1 MIKCRLKIISSNII
15 NDIDTPQIKY
25 ISKNDMPNILIS
37 ETEENKE
44 IEIYQNN
51 ENNPI
56 NTLTNQIE
64 QTNSNNVSEHNESNN
79 EQKYNNNNI
88 NEIDH
93 IDEFINKKIEDF
105 IQLENNDSKIKEN
118 KNIDN
123 NELYTISNQHIY
135 DENHYSPKV
144 NNNNFNTISN
154 SNKFESRND
163 STNISDSKKKHSK
176 LKYIF
181 RKRENKKY
189 VNRSFSNNKYSKE
202 NQNNKKYN
210 LIKNI
215 FKTHPV
221 NYNYTNMKI
230 LHRNKSSNKV
240 GNILNININKSFC
253 INNNIKINNKNIL
266 QNKLKSKISNKSKE
280 NKERNSQ
287 NKKEE
292 KDVMKKVKN
301 LNLKFNKRTN
311 KNKYQT
317 STSWNVVENK
327 DKNYEQFIDYKTL
340 IDELEKKECEL
351 IKEKENMIQTYE
363 QKLKPIRELNSKLI
377 NENDD
382 ELDKDDELKGEL
394 VILKNQYEIL
404 FAKVNKNNENNENKK
419 VNSDINTQLSKEV
432 QNIEQ
437 EMQELNDKLIKGEIL
452 IVTKPPY
459 TIDISKKKEKQII
472 LMLKGLF
479 YSVHIRDTDEIVNLI
494 WKCTHQIQTIYFLIN
509 EFVKI
514 FSLKNTDKNIL
525 INFFYSFCEKYNYM
539 DINMFKKEFKN
550 KIGFIP
556 IYNKNIYISRLLN
569 FHRTKIVELFKL
581 IREIDI
587 FNIGI
592 ISFNKLNKL
601 LNDLYLFKISGKNN
615 EEIYDFVMI
624 IMKKNRLIKFAKN
637 NSLLEIIERKEQIK
651 YSLFDLFYE
660 SLFDLIKEHNSKII
674 SNSFQLIKNY
684 MTKNDI
690 NDAESL
696 FKPLLNDKF
705 ILKINNNEYFDFVI
719 LNKYL
724 RKLGI
729 IKVNEIISINCFEEE
744 LVDKDNFF
752 KNIYNSGINEENE
765 TNINKLKDNVNDF
778 INEIFKNYH

>member
-1 MIKCRLKIISSNII
+1 
-15 NDIDTPQIKY
+15 
-25 ISKNDMPNILIS
+25 
-37 ETEENKE
+37 
-44 IEIYQNN
+44 
-51 ENNPI
+51 
-56 NTLTNQIE
+56 
-64 QTNSNNVSEHNESNN
+64 
-79 EQKYNNNNI
+79 
-88 NEIDH
+88 
-93 IDEFINKKIEDF
+93 
-105 IQLENNDSKIKEN
+105 
-118 KNIDN
+118 
-123 NELYTISNQHIY
+123 
-135 DENHYSPKV
+135 
-144 NNNNFNTISN
+144 
-154 SNKFESRND
+154 
-163 STNISDSKKKHSK
+163 
-176 LKYIF
+176 
-181 RKRENKKY
+181 
-189 VNRSFSNNKYSKE
+189 
-202 NQNNKKYN
+202 
-210 LIKNI
+210 
-215 FKTHPV
+215 
-221 NYNYTNMKI
+221 MKI

-266 QNKLKSKISNKSKE
+266 QNKLKSRISNKSKE
-280 NKERNSQ
+280 SKERNSQ

-301 LNLKFNKRTN
+301 LNLKFSKRTN

-317 STSWNVVENK
+317 SASWNVVENK
-327 DKNYEQFIDYKTL
+327 DLNYEQYIDYKTL

-382 ELDKDDELKGEL
+382 ELDNSDELKGEL

-404 FAKVNKNNENNENKK
+404 LTKVNKNNENKK
-419 VNSDINTQLSKEV
+419 VNSDVNTQLSKEV

-437 EMQELNDKLIKGEIL
+437 EMAELNEKLNKGEIL

-459 TIDISKKKEKQII
+459 TIDISKKKEKHII

-494 WKCTHQIQTIYFLIN
+494 WKCTNKVQTIYFLIN

-581 IREIDI
+581 IKEIDI

-624 IMKKNRLIKFAKN
+624 IIKKNRLLKFAKN
-637 NSLLEIIERKEQIK
+637 NSLLKIIEQKEQIK

-674 SNSFQLIKNY
+674 SNPFQLIKNY

-778 INEIFKNYH
+778 INEIFKNYQ

>member
-25 ISKNDMPNILIS
+25 ISKNDISNILIS

-64 QTNSNNVSEHNESNN
+64 QTNSNNVSEHYESNN
-79 EQKYNNNNI
+79 DQKYNNNNNI

-105 IQLENNDSKIKEN
+105 IQLENNESKIKEN

-135 DENHYSPKV
+135 DENHNSPKV

-266 QNKLKSKISNKSKE
+266 QNKLKSRISNKSKE
-280 NKERNSQ
+280 NKERNSN

-301 LNLKFNKRTN
+301 LNLKFSKRTN

-327 DKNYEQFIDYKTL
+327 DLNYEQYIDYKTL

-382 ELDKDDELKGEL
+382 ELDNSDELKGEL

-404 FAKVNKNNENNENKK
+404 LTKVNKNNENKK
-419 VNSDINTQLSKEV
+419 VNSDINTKHNKEV

-437 EMQELNDKLIKGEIL
+437 EMAELNEKLNKGEIL

-459 TIDISKKKEKQII
+459 TIDISKKKEKHII

-494 WKCTHQIQTIYFLIN
+494 WKCTHQVQTIYFLIN

-581 IREIDI
+581 IKEIDI

-624 IMKKNRLIKFAKN
+624 IMKKNRLLKFAKN
-637 NSLLEIIERKEQIK
+637 NSLLEIIEQKEQIK
-651 YSLFDLFYE
+651 YSLFDMFYE

-674 SNSFQLIKNY
+674 SNPFQLIKNY

-729 IKVNEIISINCFEEE
+729 IKVNEIISINCFEED

>member
-25 ISKNDMPNILIS
+25 ISKNDISNILIS

-79 EQKYNNNNI
+79 EQKYNNNNNI

-105 IQLENNDSKIKEN
+105 IQLENNESKIKEN

-135 DENHYSPKV
+135 DENHNSPKV

-266 QNKLKSKISNKSKE
+266 QNKLKSRIGNKSKE
-280 NKERNSQ
+280 NKERNSN

-301 LNLKFNKRTN
+301 LNLKFSKRTN
-311 KNKYQT
+311 KNKSQT

-327 DKNYEQFIDYKTL
+327 DINYEQYIDYKTL

-382 ELDKDDELKGEL
+382 ELDNSDELKGEL

-404 FAKVNKNNENNENKK
+404 LTKVNKNNENKK
-419 VNSDINTQLSKEV
+419 VNSDVNTQLSKEV

-437 EMQELNDKLIKGEIL
+437 EMAELNEKLNKGEIL

-459 TIDISKKKEKQII
+459 TIDISKKKEKHII

-479 YSVHIRDTDEIVNLI
+479 YSVHIRNTDEIVNLI
-494 WKCTHQIQTIYFLIN
+494 WKFTYQVQTIYFLIN

-581 IREIDI
+581 IKEIDI

-624 IMKKNRLIKFAKN
+624 IMKKNRLLKFAKN
-637 NSLLEIIERKEQIK
+637 NSLLEIIEQKEQIK
-651 YSLFDLFYE
+651 YSLFDMFYE

-674 SNSFQLIKNY
+674 SNPFQLIKNY

-729 IKVNEIISINCFEEE
+729 IKVNEIISINCFEED

>member
-25 ISKNDMPNILIS
+25 ISKNDISNILIS

-79 EQKYNNNNI
+79 EQKLNNNNNI

-93 IDEFINKKIEDF
+93 IDEFINRKIEDF
-105 IQLENNDSKIKEN
+105 IQLENNESKIKEN

-135 DENHYSPKV
+135 DENHNSPKV

-266 QNKLKSKISNKSKE
+266 QNKLKSRISNKSKE

-301 LNLKFNKRTN
+301 LNLKFSKRTN

-317 STSWNVVENK
+317 SASWNVVENK
-327 DKNYEQFIDYKTL
+327 DLNYEQYIDYKTL

-382 ELDKDDELKGEL
+382 ELDNSDELKGEL

-404 FAKVNKNNENNENKK
+404 LTKVNKNNENKK
-419 VNSDINTQLSKEV
+419 VNSDVNTQLSKEV

-437 EMQELNDKLIKGEIL
+437 EMTELNDKLNKGEIL

-459 TIDISKKKEKQII
+459 TIDISKKKEKHII

-494 WKCTHQIQTIYFLIN
+494 WKCTNQVQTIYFLIN

-581 IREIDI
+581 IKEIDI

-624 IMKKNRLIKFAKN
+624 IMKKNRLLKFAKN
-637 NSLLEIIERKEQIK
+637 NSLLKIIEQKEQIK
-651 YSLFDLFYE
+651 YSLFDMFYE

-674 SNSFQLIKNY
+674 SNPFQLIKNY

-729 IKVNEIISINCFEEE
+729 IKVNEIISINCFEED

>member
-25 ISKNDMPNILIS
+25 ISKNDISNILIS

-64 QTNSNNVSEHNESNN
+64 QTNSNNVSEHYESNN
-79 EQKYNNNNI
+79 DQKYNNNNNI

-93 IDEFINKKIEDF
+93 IDEFINRKIEDF
-105 IQLENNDSKIKEN
+105 IQLENNESKIKEN

-135 DENHYSPKV
+135 DENHNSPKV

-280 NKERNSQ
+280 NKERNSN

-301 LNLKFNKRTN
+301 LNLKFSKRTN

-317 STSWNVVENK
+317 SASWNVVENK
-327 DKNYEQFIDYKTL
+327 DLNYEQYIDYKTL

-382 ELDKDDELKGEL
+382 ELDNSDELKGEL

-404 FAKVNKNNENNENKK
+404 LTKVNKNNENKK
-419 VNSDINTQLSKEV
+419 VNSDVNTQLSKEV

-437 EMQELNDKLIKGEIL
+437 EMTELNDKLNKGEIL

-459 TIDISKKKEKQII
+459 AIDISKKKEKHII

-494 WKCTHQIQTIYFLIN
+494 WKCTHQVQTIYFLIN

-581 IREIDI
+581 IKEIDI

-624 IMKKNRLIKFAKN
+624 IMKKNRLLKFAKN
-637 NSLLEIIERKEQIK
+637 NSLLKIIEQKEQIK

-674 SNSFQLIKNY
+674 SNPFQLIKNY

-690 NDAESL
+690 KDAESL
-696 FKPLLNDKF
+696 FKPLLNDKY

-744 LVDKDNFF
+744 LVEKDNFF

-765 TNINKLKDNVNDF
+765 SNINKLKDNVNDF